1 MKTKNTTLRLTAF
14 ASTLAALALVAG
26 PSGAAESRIPE
37 LGNVDPPA
45 KTTSPAPKLRVSLVL
60 VRAASGPCGTE
71 TYAFE
76 VNGRR
81 LAMAC

>member
-26 PSGAAESRIPE
+26 PSGAAESRTPE
-37 LGNVDPPA
+37 LGDLDPPA
-45 KTTSPAPKLRVSLVL
+45 KETAPAPKLRASLVL
-60 VRAASGPCGTE
+60 VRVGSGPCGTE

-81 LAMAC
+81 LGLAC

>member
-14 ASTLAALALVAG
+14 ASMLAALALAAG

-37 LGNVDPPA
+37 LGNADPPPRETA
-45 KTTSPAPKLRVSLVL
+45 PAPKLRASFVL
-60 VRAASGPCGTE
+60 VQAGSGPCGTE

-81 LAMAC
+81 LALAC